1 MPHKTTSLIPQK
13 TPGYAISCLSW
24 LPLPFVSFRV
34 HSWFLLSPLLS
45 LFVYFVFFV
54 VNP

>member
-1 MPHKTTSLIPQK
+1 MGRLCIIFVYFVFFVVNPYLWS
-13 TPGYAISCLSW
+13 
-24 LPLPFVSFRV
+24 FVSIRV

-45 LFVYFVFFV
+45 FFVYFV

>member
-1 MPHKTTSLIPQK
+1 MSFVA
-13 TPGYAISCLSW
+13 TPA
-24 LPLPFVSFRV
+24 FD

-54 VNP
+54 VTP